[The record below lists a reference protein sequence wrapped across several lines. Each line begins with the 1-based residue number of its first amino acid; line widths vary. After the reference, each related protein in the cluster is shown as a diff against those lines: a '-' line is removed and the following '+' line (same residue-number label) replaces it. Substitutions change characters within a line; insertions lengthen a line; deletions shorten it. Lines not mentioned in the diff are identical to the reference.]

1 MVLQLLLVEVKVY
14 LNNCNDNPRKK
25 LVILNLPCLLYS
37 HKLRLLLM
45 LEWLL
50 CVIVSVLNRMRF
62 YDQDNHSRLQFQF

>member
-14 LNNCNDNPRKK
+14 LNNCNDNLRKK
-25 LVILNLPCLLYS
+25 LVILPCLLYS